1 MPAKRTA
8 AEIISSLQS
17 ALRPLICKAE
27 VRPLDEKLDVHI
39 QGPDGEPIL
48 IYEALKLPQLRN
60 DDGLNFFL
68 GVLRE
73 DLEDKGYIIDE
84 PRAQ

>member
-1 MPAKRTA
+1 MKRTA
-8 AEIISSLQS
+8 AEIVSSLQS

-48 IYEALKLPQLRN
+48 VYEALKLPALGH
-60 DDGLNFFL
+60 DDGLSFFL

-73 DLEDKGYIIDE
+73 DLEDKGYTLPA
-84 PRAQ
+84 PRA

>member
-1 MPAKRTA
+1 MKRTA
-8 AEIISSLQS
+8 AEIVSSLQS
-17 ALRPLICKAE
+17 ALRPLICKAD

-48 IYEALKLPQLRN
+48 TYEALKLPHLRS
-60 DDGLNFFL
+60 DDGLDFFL

-73 DLEDKGYIIDE
+73 DLEDKGYVIDA
-84 PRAQ
+84 PQA